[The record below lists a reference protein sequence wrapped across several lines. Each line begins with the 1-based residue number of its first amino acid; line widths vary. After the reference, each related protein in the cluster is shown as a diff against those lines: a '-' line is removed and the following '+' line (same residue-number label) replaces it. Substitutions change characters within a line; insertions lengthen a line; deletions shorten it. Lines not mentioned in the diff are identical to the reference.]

1 MKNLLPL
8 LLVLVSLSACTKK
21 ASHLVIGVSQCSD
34 DEWRRNMNTEILRE
48 AMFYEN
54 VQVDFRTAKDDSR
67 QQIADIRRFIQEG
80 VDLLVVSPN
89 QAVPI
94 TPVVEEAFDKG
105 IPVIV
110 VDRKILS
117 DKYTAYIG
125 ADNYEI
131 GKDVGNYVV
140 DKLGKRGSVLEITGL
155 TGSTPATDRHQ
166 GFVNALQKYP
176 DIRILESIDAG
187 WLQSQA
193 MEKMDSALRKYPHI
207 DLVYAHNDPMAV
219 GAYLAAHRQNRQADI
234 SFIGIDA
241 LPNPDCGVDQVLR
254 KVLDATFIYPTGGD
268 AVMQTA
274 MAVLRKKPFLRENIL
289 STAVVDTTNARVMK
303 LQTDYIV
310 EQNNKIELLNT
321 KVNDYFKLYSNQQI
335 VLYASLFILVLL
347 VGISVIIYKAY
358 RSKNKLN
365 ALLSKRNNEITCQK
379 EQLEEQRD
387 QLMILSQQLE
397 EATHAKLV
405 FFTNVS
411 HDFRTP
417 LTLIADPVDQLLSD
431 GRLDGEQTKLL
442 GIVKRNVNI
451 LLRLVNQILDFR
463 RYENGKLELSL
474 SKANLKQ
481 QVEEWNNAFLPA
493 AMKKHL
499 KFSFET
505 IDEDV
510 DSFLLMDWEKI
521 ERIYFNLL
529 SNAFKFTPENGKIS
543 VKLSTY
549 MEEEQQFLRLIVAD
563 TGVGISA
570 EHIRN
575 IFERFYKI
583 DLHHAGSGIGLA
595 LVKAFVEIHGGRIQ
609 VASNA
614 GQGTVFTVD
623 IPVREA
629 GNEILVPV
637 PDEKAVSPI
646 ASIEE
651 EFEESAEE
659 ELEFDSSSREVLLI
673 IDDNQDIR
681 DYVRSLFAPHYT
693 VLEAEDGR
701 KGLRKAMM
709 CVPDLIICDVLMPVM
724 DGIECCRRLK
734 QEIQTSHIPIIM
746 LTACALDEQR
756 IEGFEC
762 GVDSYISKPFNFKV
776 LDARVR
782 NLLDNRKRMK
792 QFFGDSVSL
801 AKENISD
808 MDKDFI
814 NKFKKL
820 IEENLS
826 DSELNVEE
834 LGRMMGMSRVQ
845 LYRKVKLLTNYAPNE
860 LVRIARLKKAASLLV
875 STEMSISQV
884 TYEVG
889 FTSPSYFTKCYKEY
903 FGKSPTEFL
912 KHKD

>member
-1 MKNLLPL
+1 MKNPVLL
-8 LLVLVSLSACTKK
+8 LLVLVLLSFACAKK
-21 ASHLVIGVSQCSD
+21 SSHFIIGVSQCSD
-34 DEWRRNMNTEILRE
+34 DEWRRKMNTEIVRE

-54 VQVDFRTAKDDSR
+54 VHVDFRTAKDDSK
-67 QQIADIRRFIQEG
+67 QQIADIRQFIQEG

-117 DKYTAYIG
+117 DKYTAFIG

-131 GKDVGNYVV
+131 GKDVGNYVA
-140 DKLGKRGSVLEITGL
+140 DKLGKRGNVLEITGL

-176 DIRILESIDAG
+176 DVRILESMDAG
-187 WLQSQA
+187 WLQSMA
-193 MEKMDSALRKYPHI
+193 IEKMDSALRKYPQI

-219 GAYLAAHRQNRQADI
+219 GAYLAAYRQKRHGHI

-274 MAVLRKKPFLRENIL
+274 MAILEKKPFLRENIL

-321 KVNDYFKLYSNQQI
+321 KVTDYFKLYSNQQI

-365 ALLSKRNNEITCQK
+365 SLLSKRNDEITRQK
-379 EQLEEQRD
+379 EQLEQQRD
-387 QLMILSQQLE
+387 QLMTLSKQLE
-397 EATHAKLV
+397 DATHAKLV

-417 LTLIADPVDQLLSD
+417 LTLIADPVEQLLSD
-431 GRLDGEQTKLL
+431 GKLDAEQSKLL
-442 GIVKRNVNI
+442 GIVRRNVNI

-493 AMKKHL
+493 ALKKHL
-499 KFSFET
+499 KFSFEVM
-505 IDEDV
+505 DKEV

-543 VKLSTY
+543 VTLSTY
-549 MEEEQQFLRLIVAD
+549 IKGEQRYLRLIVAD
-563 TGVGISA
+563 TGVGVSA

-575 IFERFYKI
+575 IFERFYKV

-595 LVKAFVEIHGGRIQ
+595 LVKAFVEIHGGQIQ

-614 GQGTVFTVD
+614 GQGTLFTVD
-623 IPVREA
+623 IPIVKA
-629 GNEILVPV
+629 GYEPTVPLI
-637 PDEKAVSPI
+637 DRKVSGPI
-646 ASIEE
+646 VSIEE
-651 EFEESAEE
+651 EFEEEAEE
-659 ELEFDSSSREVLLI
+659 PKEMDSSKEILLI

-681 DYVRSLFAPHYT
+681 DYVKTLFASSYT

-701 KGLRKAMM
+701 KGLKKAMM
-709 CVPDLIICDVLMPVM
+709 YVPDLIICDVLMPVM

-782 NLLDNRKRMK
+782 NLLDNRRRMK

-801 AKENISD
+801 AKENILD

-814 NKFKKL
+814 DKFKKL
-820 IEENLS
+820 IEENMT
-826 DSELNVEE
+826 DSELNVEK
-834 LGRMMGMSRVQ
+834 LGKMMGMSRVQ
-845 LYRKVKLLTNYAPNE
+845 LYRKVKSLTNYAPNE
-860 LVRIARLKKAASLLV
+860 LVRIARLKKAASLFV
-875 STEMSISQV
+875 STDMSISEV

-903 FGKSPTEFL
+903 FGENPTEFL
-912 KHKD
+912 KRKG